1 MDDLS
6 FFDIYDYVEGVLLEL
21 ESLNKND
28 KFLCSVILDSFL
40 YDKTLSKK
48 TGIVIAKKLLLR
60 EEKTISF
67 DNLEFC
73 YCGKDYINPFKII
86 IKKEQLFYINK
97 AFNIIPDYLKK
108 IIDLCLF
115 QDHDFLFV
123 ANYLNESIIDIKRL
137 YYLGI
142 SLVKYFFI
150 KYYYI
155 SYCLT
160 NEWCL

>member
-1 MDDLS
+1 MADEVQIKGSSDS
-6 FFDIYDYVEGVLLEL
+6 YD
-21 ESLNKND
+21 N
-28 KFLCSVILDSFL
+28 
-40 YDKTLSKK
+40 T
-48 TGIVIAKKLLLR
+48 
-60 EEKTISF
+60 
-67 DNLEFC
+67 
-73 YCGKDYINPFKII
+73 
-86 IKKEQLFYINK
+86 
-97 AFNIIPDYLKK
+97 LKK